1 MGFLQRSCQA
11 CVKARRRCNLAS
23 PCCERCSTRRI
34 PCRYTNEPAP
44 APLVIHKETLK
55 SVFKARKL
63 KEEQRSQSLSRLL
76 LHGVLDTRLQ
86 IFIRQVLSNDYYDGS
101 RPPLAESDLA
111 RLHGLGVMS
120 KSMHNGIQI
129 FNPLHLEIVRV
140 FDQETLHHLSDMLR
154 TFPGQFAEHGKTSFI
169 HSALYDPTLP
179 PPLKQVR
186 DVCYSYH
193 IAGDYLAD
201 SRLNALRLTI
211 RRLLR
216 LSKCTS
222 TFADTL
228 AYAQAINLAQI
239 VRLLECHDLKEDE
252 IERDN
257 EEMWALTHKL
267 WQNAPTQLPSSLS
280 PWKAWLFS
288 ENVRRTIMVCN
299 ILLAVYSSLRRGY
312 TMHSL
317 CVEALPFDVR
327 TKLWDAD
334 SESAWEGAAWK
345 VPGPYLVT
353 LSQFTE
359 LQQPAIGGSRFED
372 LLLLSFRR

>member
-1 MGFLQRSCQA
+1 MGLLQRSCQA

-23 PCCERCSTRRI
+23 PCCERCSTKRI
-34 PCRYTNEPAP
+34 PCRYANEPAP
-44 APLVIHKETLK
+44 APIAINEKTLRSIVK
-55 SVFKARKL
+55 PRKL
-63 KEEQRSQSLSRLL
+63 KEEQNQSLARLL
-76 LHGVLDTRLQ
+76 IHGVLDTRLQ

-101 RPPLAESDLA
+101 RPPDLA
-111 RLHGLGVMS
+111 RLNNFRVMS
-120 KSMHNGIQI
+120 RPMNNGLQI

-140 FDQETLHHLSDMLR
+140 FDQATLHQLSDILR
-154 TFPGQFAEHGKTSFI
+154 SFPSQFVEHGKTSFI
-169 HSALYDPTLP
+169 HSALYDPSP
-179 PPLKQVR
+179 PPLKEVR
-186 DVCYSYH
+186 DVCYSYQV
-193 IAGDYLAD
+193 AGDYLAS
-201 SRLNALRLTI
+201 SRLNTLRLTI

-216 LSKCTS
+216 LSKRTS

-228 AYAQAINLAQI
+228 AYAQAISLAQI
-239 VRLLECHDLKEDE
+239 IRLLECHNTNEDDN
-252 IERDN
+252 ERDN

-267 WQNAPTQLPSSLS
+267 WQHAPTQLPSSLS

-299 ILLAVYSSLRRGY
+299 ILLAVYSSLKRGY
-312 TMHSL
+312 TMHAL

-334 SESAWEGAAWK
+334 SESAWEAAAWK

-353 LSQFTE
+353 LSQFTD
-359 LQQPAIGGSRFED
+359 LQRPEVSGSQFED

>member
-1 MGFLQRSCQA
+1 MGLLQRSCQA

-23 PCCERCSTRRI
+23 PCCERCSTKRI

-44 APLVIHKETLK
+44 AAITINEKTLK
-55 SVFKARKL
+55 SIVKSRKL
-63 KEEQRSQSLSRLL
+63 KEEQNPQSLSRLL
-76 LHGVLDTRLQ
+76 VHGVLDTRLQ
-86 IFIRQVLSNDYYDGS
+86 IFIRQVLSNDYHDGS
-101 RPPLAESDLA
+101 RPLAESDLA
-111 RLHGLGVMS
+111 RLHDLGVMS
-120 KSMHNGIQI
+120 KLMNNGLQI
-129 FNPLHLEIVRV
+129 FNPLHQEIVRV
-140 FDQETLHHLSDMLR
+140 FDQGTLHHLSDILR
-154 TFPGQFAEHGKTSFI
+154 TFPGQFVEHGKTSFI
-169 HSALYDPTLP
+169 HSALYNSSLP
-179 PPLKQVR
+179 SPLKEVR

-193 IAGDYLAD
+193 IAGDYLAS
-201 SRLNALRLTI
+201 SRLSVLRLTI

-216 LSKCTS
+216 LSKRTS

-228 AYAQAINLAQI
+228 AYAQAISLAQI
-239 VRLLECHDLKEDE
+239 IRLLECHDTNEDN

-257 EEMWALTHKL
+257 EEMWAINHEL
-267 WQNAPTQLPSSLS
+267 WQHAPTQLPSSLS

-317 CVEALPFDVR
+317 YVEALPFDVR
-327 TKLWDAD
+327 MGLWDAD
-334 SESAWEGAAWK
+334 SESAWEAAAWK
-345 VPGPYLVT
+345 VPGPHLVT

-359 LQQPAIGGSRFED
+359 LQRPDLGGSRFED

>member
-23 PCCERCSTRRI
+23 PCCERCSIKRI
-34 PCRYTNEPAP
+34 PCRYANEPAP
-44 APLVIHKETLK
+44 APIPINEKTLK
-55 SVFKARKL
+55 SIVKSRKL
-63 KEEQRSQSLSRLL
+63 KEGHDAQSLSRLL
-76 LHGVLDTRLQ
+76 VHGVLDTRLQ
-86 IFIRQVLSNDYYDGS
+86 TFIRQVLSNDYYDGS
-101 RPPLAESDLA
+101 RPPVLA
-111 RLHGLGVMS
+111 RLSDSRVMS
-120 KSMHNGIQI
+120 KPVNNGIQI
-129 FNPLHLEIVRV
+129 FNPMHLEIVRV
-140 FDQETLHHLSDMLR
+140 FDQRTLHHLSDILR

-169 HSALYDPTLP
+169 HSALYDPSLP
-179 PPLKQVR
+179 PPLKEVR

-193 IAGDYLAD
+193 IAGDYLAS
-201 SRLNALRLTI
+201 SRLDILRLTT

-216 LSKCTS
+216 LSKRTS

-228 AYAQAINLAQI
+228 AYAQAISLAQI
-239 VRLLECHDLKEDE
+239 VRLLECHDTNDDD

-257 EEMWALTHKL
+257 EEMWALTHRL
-267 WQNAPTQLPSSLS
+267 WQHAPTQLPSSLS

-317 CVEALPFDVR
+317 CIEALPFDVR

-334 SESAWEGAAWK
+334 SENAWEAAAWK

-359 LQQPAIGGSRFED
+359 LQRPGVGGSRFED
-372 LLLLSFRR
+372 LLLLFRR

>member
-1 MGFLQRSCQA
+1 MGLLQRSCQA

-23 PCCERCSTRRI
+23 PCCERCSTKRI
-34 PCRYTNEPAP
+34 PCRYANEPAP
-44 APLVIHKETLK
+44 APVEKTLNSIVK
-55 SVFKARKL
+55 SRKL
-63 KEEQRSQSLSRLL
+63 KEEQGTQNLSHLL
-76 LHGVLDTRLQ
+76 VHGVLDTRLQ

-101 RPPLAESDLA
+101 RPPLAESELA
-111 RLHGLGVMS
+111 KLNGHGIIS
-120 KSMHNGIQI
+120 KPMINGLQI

-140 FDQETLHHLSDMLR
+140 FDQQTLHQLSDILR
-154 TFPGQFAEHGKTSFI
+154 SFPDQFAEHGKTTFI
-169 HSALYDPTLP
+169 HAALYDSSLP

-186 DVCYSYH
+186 DICYSYH
-193 IAGDYLAD
+193 IGGNYLAS

-216 LSKCTS
+216 LSKRTS
-222 TFADTL
+222 AFADTL
-228 AYAQAINLAQI
+228 AYAQTISLAQI
-239 VRLLECHDLKEDE
+239 IRLLECHDTDEDG

-257 EEMWALTHKL
+257 EEMWTLTHRL
-267 WQNAPTQLPSSLS
+267 WQHAPTQLPSSLS

-334 SESAWEGAAWK
+334 SESAWEAAAWK

-359 LQQPAIGGSRFED
+359 LQRPEDGRTRFED